1 MVSSA
6 DAGKRLDRYLAEAVA
21 DTSRARVQ
29 EWIAGG
35 RVLVNSAASR
45 ASLKLRGGESID
57 VDPAPPP
64 PLNARPE
71 NLPLDILYEDGDL
84 AVLNK
89 PAGMTVHAGG
99 GVHSGTLVNALLHHF
114 STLST
119 VGGES
124 RPGIVHRL
132 DRLTSGVIV
141 VARNDHAHH
150 ALAAQFQSR
159 QVRKTYWALVHGNPE
174 KRTSKGRPVE
184 IDGQVWT
191 RLQMP
196 IRRDPRHRV
205 RMSARS
211 TGRASQT
218 DFRVLRTN
226 GAFSLLEVRIATGR
240 THQIRVHLSAIGHP
254 VVGDRLYGAPAKPA
268 EAGDLQRF
276 YLHSR
281 EIRFAHPVSGEAMC
295 VVAPLPPEFT
305 GLLDRLA
312 L

>member
-1 MVSSA
+1 MTPA
-6 DAGKRLDRYLAEAVA
+6 DAGKRLDRYLAEAVP
-21 DTSRARVQ
+21 DTSRARLQ
-29 EWIAGG
+29 EWIEAG
-35 RVLVNSAASR
+35 RVLVDSSAAR
-45 ASLKLRGGESID
+45 ASRKLRGGESID

-64 PLNARPE
+64 PLNARAE
-71 NLPLDILYEDGDL
+71 DLPLEILYEDGDL

-89 PAGMTVHAGG
+89 HAGMTVHAGG

-114 STLST
+114 DTLSR
-119 VGGES
+119 VGGET

-132 DRLTSGVIV
+132 DRLTSGAIV
-141 VARNDHAHH
+141 VAKTDQAHQ

-159 QVRKTYWALVHGNPE
+159 RVRKTYWALVHGNPE
-174 KRTSKGRPVE
+174 QRAGRGRPVE
-184 IDGQVWT
+184 NDGYLWT
-191 RLQMP
+191 RLEMP

-205 RMSARS
+205 KMSARS
-211 TGRASQT
+211 AGRASQT

-240 THQIRVHLSAIGHP
+240 THQIRVHLSTIGHP
-254 VVGDRLYGAPAKPA
+254 VVGDRLYGAPAKVP
-268 EAGDLQRF
+268 EAGGLQRF
-276 YLHSR
+276 FLHSR

-295 VVAPLPPEFT
+295 VTAPLPTEFS